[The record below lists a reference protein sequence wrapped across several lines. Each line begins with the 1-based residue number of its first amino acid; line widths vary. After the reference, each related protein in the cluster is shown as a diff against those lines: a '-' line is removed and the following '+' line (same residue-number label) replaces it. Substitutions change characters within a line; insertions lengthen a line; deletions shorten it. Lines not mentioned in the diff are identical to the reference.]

1 MQVTEQA
8 CTELWVEVR
17 DQPCGSSAP
26 CFPPLSLQ
34 GSKLFY
40 LQVRPSQQPLWFS
53 PAALQSLN
61 CSLMSCRLRSNWF
74 WVGKHN
80 LVTSAGSTPVPATSK
95 ADIDAALQKLTDK
108 KQQWVRQPCAR
119 RAELLRA
126 CVQQA
131 LLVRSEILNVWEIA
145 EETMLCQVW
154 LARDIK

>member
-1 MQVTEQA
+1 
-8 CTELWVEVR
+8 
-17 DQPCGSSAP
+17 
-26 CFPPLSLQ
+26 
-34 GSKLFY
+34 
-40 LQVRPSQQPLWFS
+40 
-53 PAALQSLN
+53 
-61 CSLMSCRLRSNWF
+61 MSCRLRSNWF

-131 LLVRSEILNVWEIA
+131 LLVRSEIPHVWEIA